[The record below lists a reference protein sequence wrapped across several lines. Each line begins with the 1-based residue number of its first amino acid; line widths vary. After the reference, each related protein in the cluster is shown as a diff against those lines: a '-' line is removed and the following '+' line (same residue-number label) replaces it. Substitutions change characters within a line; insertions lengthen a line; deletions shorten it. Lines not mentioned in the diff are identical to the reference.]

1 MPIKIFTGTPEVR
14 ERLVNEFIDKMQL
27 LTPEDEMFDYTVAS
41 NIVAA
46 IVARQREPLHP
57 TANWSVLQH
66 HRKLLRN
73 FYYPISEQV
82 SSD

>member
-41 NIVAA
+41 NNEEGLCLSYKYDWLSA
-46 IVARQREPLHP
+46 QG
-57 TANWSVLQH
+57 
-66 HRKLLRN
+66 
-73 FYYPISEQV
+73 
-82 SSD
+82 D